1 MYYRLF
7 LIINFWALSFS
18 NFFSQ
23 QNITPKYG
31 IIEDKK
37 GTFSSINHF
46 TKNNNKLYRFYESTN
61 KKKNTFW
68 IQELNSDYKI
78 LNELQLDIKVDLGR
92 IINAQ
97 SDNNNLY
104 VIIEQIKSEKRSFL
118 LVTID
123 ANSLKMIKKETLFT
137 SNENASSALPILITK
152 KSNHKTLFANK
163 INNGTIKKDEIK
175 VECLVLDNNNHKT
188 WAKTIVMPYKKST
201 QCTIKDLAIGENGEV
216 LITIKGK
223 KEAHIHYYNSKGD
236 FIAKKEITSNV
247 DVMKNYTLNIR
258 KNGFV
263 VLAGLI
269 NNSPKNNEL
278 GYIIFDNK
286 SLEIIKSKNV
296 EYPMDKLLVNFTPK
310 EQEQEIKRQKKG
322 FTLLTNKIIVRDI
335 VDTKKGIYIISEL
348 SYRTP
353 IGEGTSYLKE
363 IIINKLNETYDL
375 SWTRLISKNLSGSV
389 YIDAELDYL
398 GHLVYDRIR
407 PFGTS
412 YSLMKNEDRISI
424 LFNDFKENKNII
436 HGELKVNDYKSGELC
451 ISICNIKSNGDI
463 HKQILDRNTNSNLG
477 DYLLMHNSVNT
488 INNNTTIFRLNELLK
503 KEKKFLILSH

>member
-18 NFFSQ
+18 NFISQ
-23 QNITPKYG
+23 QNTTPKYG
-31 IIEDKK
+31 VIEDKK

-68 IQELNSDYKI
+68 IQEFNSDYKI

-92 IINAQ
+92 IINVQ

-104 VIIEQIKSEKRSFL
+104 AIIEQIKSEKRSFL

-123 ANSLKMIKKETLFT
+123 VNSLKIIKKDTLFT
-137 SNENASSALPILITK
+137 SNQNASNFLPILRTK
-152 KSNHKTLFANK
+152 KANQKTLIFNK
-163 INNGTIKKDEIK
+163 LNNGTIKKDEIK
-175 VECLVLDNNNHKT
+175 VECLVLDKNNHKT
-188 WAKTIVMPYKKST
+188 WAKTIAMPYKKST

-247 DVMKNYTLNIR
+247 EIMKNYILNIR
-258 KNGFV
+258 QNGFI

-286 SLEIIKSKNV
+286 SLEIIKSQNI

-310 EQEQEIKRQKKG
+310 EQEQEIKRQTKG
-322 FTLLTNKIIVRDI
+322 FTLLTNNIIIREL
-335 VDTKKGIYIISEL
+335 VDTKNGIYIISEIF
-348 SYRTP
+348 YRTP
-353 IGEGTSYLKE
+353 TGEGKTYLKE

-375 SWTRLISKNLSGSV
+375 SWTRLISKNLRGTTKINIE
-389 YIDAELDYL
+389 IDDL
-398 GHLVYDRIR
+398 GQPAYDRR
-407 PFGTS
+407 TPFGAS
-412 YSLMKNEDRISI
+412 YSLMKNEGRISI

-451 ISICNIKSNGDI
+451 ISICSIKSNGDI
-463 HKQILDRNTNSNLG
+463 HKKTLDRNTNSNLG

-488 INNNTTIFRLNELLK
+488 IDNSTAIFRLNELLK